1 MNMNSIIHIIHIIHI
16 IYIIYI
22 HYMTS
27 TRNVNTFGNYELEQ
41 KEFRRFQ
48 NYNLDTTLSYGEP
61 YSPAIPS
68 GGSAPPS
75 KINRTVLSSN
85 SIDIESALRGIGST
99 NLVKPQ
105 FPTIPQLTS
114 LNRVEFFKRSPVIMP
129 AKLEISNTERPFPNI
144 NS

>member
-1 MNMNSIIHIIHIIHI
+1 
-16 IYIIYI
+16 
-22 HYMTS
+22 MTS
-27 TRNVNTFGNYELEQ
+27 TRNINTCGNYELEER
-41 KEFRRFQ
+41 EFRKFQ
-48 NYNLDTTLSYGEP
+48 NYNLDTTISYGEP
-61 YSPAIPS
+61 YGAAIPS

-85 SIDIESALRGIGST
+85 SVDIESSLRGIGST

-105 FPTIPQLTS
+105 FPTFPQLTP
-114 LNRVEFFKRSPVIMP
+114 LNTVEFFKRSPIIMP